1 MTSSLRDAVRA
12 ATRTLADAG
21 IDSAQFDAVALAAH
35 VLGTTTSEVRKLMV
49 MGAPAPGGL
58 DDLVAERARRVP
70 LQHLTGRAGFRRLEL
85 SVGPGVFVPRF
96 ETEFVAGLA
105 ITHLLGEPR
114 DGEPGAGKPRD
125 GKPRDGKARDG
136 EARDGATEPGANPGM
151 AHGTIPRFRSSE
163 TAPPLGSRVVVD
175 LCTGSGAIAL
185 AIKDE
190 VPGAEVH
197 GVELS
202 HLAHA
207 WAIRNRD
214 DLGLD
219 VDIRLGDAT
228 LAFPELETV
237 VDVVVS
243 NPPYI
248 PAGAVPN
255 DPEVRDHD
263 PEVALYGGSA
273 DGLRI
278 PLEVAARAAFLLRPG
293 GFLVMEHADVQ
304 GDSLPAA
311 LKAAGSWQSIQDH
324 VDLSGRPRAVT
335 AVRAAAGLGAQVDVG
350 APRPS

>member
-1 MTSSLRDAVRA
+1 VTSSLRAAVRA
-12 ATRTLADAG
+12 ATGALAEAG
-21 IDSAQFDAVALAAH
+21 IGSAEFDAVTLAAH

-49 MGAPAPGGL
+49 LGAPAPDGL

-70 LQHLTGRAGFRRLEL
+70 LQHLTGKTGFRHLEL

-105 ITHLLGEPR
+105 IAHLLGN
-114 DGEPGAGKPRD
+114 PG
-125 GKPRDGKARDG
+125 
-136 EARDGATEPGANPGM
+136 DGAAGSGANLGTVQSPVPGSGGR
-151 AHGTIPRFRSSE
+151 ARTPSP
-163 TAPPLGSRVVVD
+163 ALRVVVD
-175 LCTGSGAIAL
+175 LCAGSGAIAL

-190 VPGAEVH
+190 VPAAEVH

-202 HLAHA
+202 DLAHA
-207 WAIRNRD
+207 WATRNRD

-219 VDIRLGDAT
+219 VDLRLGDAT
-228 LAFPELETV
+228 LAFPDLEAG

-248 PAGAVPN
+248 PVGSVPN

-263 PEVALYGGSA
+263 PEVALYGGSP

-278 PLEVAARAAFLLRPG
+278 PLEVAARAAVLLRPG
-293 GFLVMEHADVQ
+293 GFFVMEHADVQ

-311 LKAAGSWQSIQDH
+311 LQATKAWQDIQDH
-324 VDLSGRPRAVT
+324 ADLNGRPRAVT
-335 AVRAAAGLGAQVDVG
+335 AVRAG
-350 APRPS
+350 

>member
-1 MTSSLRDAVRA
+1 MREAVRA
-12 ATRTLADAG
+12 AVRDLADAG
-21 IDSAQFDAVALAAH
+21 IDSAEVDAVAIAAH
-35 VLGTTTSEVRKLMV
+35 VLKTTTSDVHKLMII
-49 MGAPAPGGL
+49 GAPAPVGFDDL
-58 DDLVAERARRVP
+58 FDDLVAERARRVP
-70 LQHLTGRAGFRRLEL
+70 LQHLTGKAGFRRLEL
-85 SVGPGVFVPRF
+85 SVGPGVFVPRP

-105 ITHLLGEPR
+105 ISHLL
-114 DGEPGAGKPRD
+114 GKPRD
-125 GKPRDGKARDG
+125 RA
-136 EARDGATEPGANPGM
+136 AEPGANPGTV
-151 AHGTIPRFRSSE
+151 HNTVPGFGVVGPTPS
-163 TAPPLGSRVVVD
+163 LGLGGLGGLGGRGRQVAVVVD

-190 VPGAEVH
+190 VPAAEVH

-202 HLAHA
+202 DLAHA

-228 LAFPELETV
+228 LAFPDLEAG

-248 PAGAVPN
+248 PVGAVPN

-278 PLEVAARAAFLLRPG
+278 PLQVAARAAVLLRPG
-293 GFLVMEHADVQ
+293 GFFVMEHADVQ
-304 GDSLPAA
+304 GNSLPEA
-311 LKAAGSWQSIQDH
+311 LRRTGSWQDIQDYE
-324 VDLSGRPRAVT
+324 DLNGRPRAIT
-335 AVRAAAGLGAQVDVG
+335 AVRAGSA
-350 APRPS
+350 

>member
-1 MTSSLRDAVRA
+1 VTSGAAVSLREAVRDAVQ
-12 ATRTLADAG
+12 TLGDAG
-21 IDSAQFDAVALAAH
+21 IDSAEFDAVALAACA
-35 VLGTTTSEVRKLMV
+35 LGTIPSEVRKLMI
-49 MGAPAPGGL
+49 MGAPVPAGF

-85 SVGPGVFVPRF
+85 RVGPGVFVPRF
-96 ETEFVAGLA
+96 ETELVAGLA
-105 ITHLLGEPR
+105 ISALR
-114 DGEPGAGKPRD
+114 SIC
-125 GKPRDGKARDG
+125 ARP
-136 EARDGATEPGANPGM
+136 AVA
-151 AHGTIPRFRSSE
+151 
-163 TAPPLGSRVVVD
+163 VD

-190 VPGAEVH
+190 VPAAQVH

-202 HLAHA
+202 ELACA

-228 LAFPELETV
+228 CAFPDLDGA

-248 PAGAVPN
+248 PVGATPQ

-263 PEVALYGGSA
+263 PAVALYGGSR

-278 PLEVAARAAFLLRPG
+278 PLEVATRGAVLLRAG
-293 GFLVMEHADVQ
+293 GVLVMEHADVQ
-304 GDSLPAA
+304 GDRLQAA
-311 LKAAGSWQSIQDH
+311 LAATGLWQDIADH
-324 VDLSGRPRAVT
+324 EDLNGRPRAVT
-335 AVRAAAGLGAQVDVG
+335 AVRGPGPAH
-350 APRPS
+350 

>member
-1 MTSSLRDAVRA
+1 VTSLREAVRDAVQV
-12 ATRTLADAG
+12 LADAG
-21 IDSAQFDAVALAAH
+21 IDSAEFDAVALAAH
-35 VLGTTTSEVRKLMV
+35 VLRTSPGEVRKLMI
-49 MGAPAPGGL
+49 MGAPVPDGL

-70 LQHLTGRAGFRRLEL
+70 LQHLTGKAGFRRLDL

-96 ETEFVAGLA
+96 ETELVAGLA
-105 ITHLLGEPR
+105 IAHLRHRLGGSPV
-114 DGEPGAGKPRD
+114 PV
-125 GKPRDGKARDG
+125 
-136 EARDGATEPGANPGM
+136 
-151 AHGTIPRFRSSE
+151 
-163 TAPPLGSRVVVD
+163 APVVVD

-190 VPGAEVH
+190 VPAAEVH

-202 HLAHA
+202 DLAHA

-228 LAFPELETV
+228 LAFPELEAR

-248 PAGAVPN
+248 PVGAVPN

-263 PEVALYGGSA
+263 PEVALYGGSS

-278 PLEVAARAAFLLRPG
+278 PLEVAARAAVLLRAG
-293 GFLVMEHADVQ
+293 GFFVMEHADVQ
-304 GDSLPAA
+304 GGSLPAA
-311 LKAAGSWQSIQDH
+311 LRATGLWQDVEDH
-324 VDLSGRPRAVT
+324 ADLNGRPRAVT
-335 AVRAAAGLGAQVDVG
+335 AVRAH
-350 APRPS
+350 